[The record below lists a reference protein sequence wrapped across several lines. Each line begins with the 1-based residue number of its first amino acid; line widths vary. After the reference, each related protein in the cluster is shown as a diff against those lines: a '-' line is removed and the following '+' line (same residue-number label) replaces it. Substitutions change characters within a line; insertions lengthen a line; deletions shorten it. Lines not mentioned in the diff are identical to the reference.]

1 MRTPISVGVLA
12 VAASLSAGCEK
23 PVDLARAVQVS
34 DVTTGWLDS
43 GLVDGQNKLVPS
55 VTFKLKNVS
64 DQQLHVLQINAVFN
78 RVTEESEWSSQ
89 FVTVAGSDGLAPGA
103 TSQMLTI
110 NAPLGYTGTEAR
122 QQMLANS
129 QFVDAKVQLFVK
141 YGSVQWTRLG
151 DYPIARNLIAK

>member
-1 MRTPISVGVLA
+1 MSTKAQPHRKRTEILCIQTGRRCFRSVSRPL
-12 VAASLSAGCEK
+12 
-23 PVDLARAVQVS
+23 DL
-34 DVTTGWLDS
+34 
-43 GLVDGQNKLVPS
+43 
-55 VTFKLKNVS
+55 LKNVS